1 MNFGRKQLGKP
12 TPAGLEFWAKI
23 YIGVM
28 GLFLAW
34 MPTNNIV
41 PHQAQDIVTP
51 IANLVNSIVIFLLP
65 FFGAEIDQKNV
76 PIEDVKV
83 VEEK

>member
-12 TPAGLEFWAKI
+12 TPASLEFWAKI

-41 PHQAQDIVTP
+41 PHGAQDIITP
-51 IANLVNSIVIFLLP
+51 IANLINSIVIFMLP
-65 FFGAEIDQKNV
+65 FFGAEINKDVV

-83 VEEK
+83 AEEK